1 MSDKLNYYK
10 SLLNLE
16 YDDAVQSLI
25 KKYGAALDDYFK
37 ETSYNKFLNG
47 EIKSPTKGKTS
58 RTKDGLYC
66 HHIDEDKFLNLGN
79 NDFILVKKPNFKYQT
94 KDRLVYCNLIEHLI
108 LHAIITKKTN
118 GEFGTPGLIVFL
130 IPKVQEW
137 YINKRKPR
145 SGWEVNCYSKALIS
159 SDEAKDL
166 LNDIKLYLK
175 SVKVVQQYL

>member
-16 YDDAVQSLI
+16 YDNAVQSLI

-37 ETSYNKFLNG
+37 ESSYNKFLNG
-47 EIKSPTKGKTS
+47 EVKSPTKSKTS

-66 HHIDEDKFLNLGN
+66 HHIHIDEDKFLNLGN
-79 NDFILVKKPNFKYQT
+79 NDFILVKKPDFKYQT

-130 IPKVQEW
+130 IPKV
-137 YINKRKPR
+137 
-145 SGWEVNCYSKALIS
+145 
-159 SDEAKDL
+159 
-166 LNDIKLYLK
+166 
-175 SVKVVQQYL
+175 